1 MKSFL
6 LTIALYGAL
15 SCALPLIHE
24 ADQVGEADLNFA
36 KTYIENYYPD
46 STSTPVARS
55 KRSDEIPVDKLQQMQ
70 KHFGLRVT
78 GRLDSH
84 TLAAMK
90 NPRCGVPDVAEYST
104 FPESPKW
111 GRKNLTYSVL
121 NYTPDMDRTD
131 VDVAIE
137 RAWKVWSDVTPLT
150 FTRVY
155 GKPADIKIS
164 FAARSH
170 GDNIPFD
177 GPGGQLAHA
186 FSPAF
191 GGSVHFDENEP
202 WARDLKGTNLFLV
215 AAHEFGHVLGLG
227 HSSNPEALMFPTYRN
242 RDLKNFGLHM
252 DDIEGIQQL
261 YGPSEGGDDNEASG
275 SSINL
280 TSTAEAP
287 STKWC
292 DPHLAFD
299 AVTSLR
305 GEILFFK
312 DSFFWRK
319 YPQRR
324 DVEKFPISAFWP
336 ALSKGIDA
344 AYEVKADDTVFL
356 FKGSKYWATKGN
368 TIQIGFP
375 KNIHSLGLPKSVKS
389 IDAAAHDSSS
399 KKTYFF
405 SGNSYWKYDEAKKSM
420 EKGYPRKIA
429 VKVNAAFLHHGHFY
443 LFRGSNQYEFDSK
456 TKKFLSIKKSD
467 SWFGCQ

>member
-1 MKSFL
+1 KETMKSFL
-6 LTIALYGAL
+6 LTIIKILQCEILYVKIILQHSNA
-15 SCALPLIHE
+15 SVLPL
-24 ADQVGEADLNFA
+24 Q
-36 KTYIENYYPD
+36 TYIENYYPD

-261 YGPSEGGDDNEASG
+261 YGDG

>member
-1 MKSFL
+1 NCLIKIL
-6 LTIALYGAL
+6 QCEILYVKIILQHSNA
-15 SCALPLIHE
+15 SVLPL
-24 ADQVGEADLNFA
+24 Q
-36 KTYIENYYPD
+36 TYIENYYPD

-261 YGPSEGGDDNEASG
+261 YGEFQPSLQEHPLCSIYFG
-275 SSINL
+275 S
-280 TSTAEAP
+280 EAP

-312 DSFFWRK
+312 DSHAPPPRTFLLK
-319 YPQRR
+319 EYS
-324 DVEKFPISAFWP
+324 FPISAFWP